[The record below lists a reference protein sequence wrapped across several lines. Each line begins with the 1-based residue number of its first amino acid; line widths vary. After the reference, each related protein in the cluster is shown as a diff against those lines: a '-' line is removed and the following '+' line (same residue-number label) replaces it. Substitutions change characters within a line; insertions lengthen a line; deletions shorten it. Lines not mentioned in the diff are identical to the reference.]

1 MWNLI
6 LPALGLVVLRLA
18 GFPTA
23 DVLMLAGLCLLAAP
37 VWFLVTA
44 RLAGPEPAPV
54 APETAPEASTGD

>member
-23 DVLMLAGLCLLAAP
+23 DVLVLAGLCLLAAP
-37 VWFLVTA
+37 CWRLVAA
-44 RLAGPEPAPV
+44 RLDGMDPAPV
-54 APETAPEASTGD
+54 APETAPETPTGD